1 MGRNFVLRSSEDDG
15 GIVLW
20 ASGELDLANIQS
32 VIDAVTD
39 AIGVGKPV
47 VVDVSALEFL
57 DSSGIGALV
66 KCRNEALR
74 SGCQFRVRG
83 AAGQVAQVLTV
94 TGMLRPLADP
104 NA

>member
-1 MGRNFVLRSSEDDG
+1 MGRNFALRPSEDDG
-15 GIVLW
+15 ATVLW
-20 ASGELDLANIQS
+20 ASGELDLASIQT

-39 AIGVGKPV
+39 AIGVSKPV

-74 SGCQFRVRG
+74 SGCHFHVRG
-83 AAGQVAQVLTV
+83 ATGHVAQVLTV

-104 NA
+104 DA